1 MKQEVYKLEI
11 FLPESHFDAVREA
24 LWSVDAGHIGAY
36 DRCMS
41 WSRVHSCWRP
51 LAGTDP
57 FLGTP
62 GEPGGAALGDPGC
75 RPGGP
80 PL

>member
-41 WSRVHSCWRP
+41 WGRVHSCWRP
-51 LAGTDP
+51 LDGPLPGHAG
-57 FLGTP
+57 GGVP
-62 GEPGGAALGDPGC
+62 GGGAENRGLLPGGAAL
-75 RPGGP
+75 
-80 PL
+80 